1 MFAVCKP
8 KQLVGEG
15 TDSVKVDLHSPFS
28 CEDSSL

>member
-15 TDSVKVDLHSPFS
+15 TGVKVDLHSPFS

>member
-8 KQLVGEG
+8 KQLVAGA
-15 TDSVKVDLHSPFS
+15 DSVKVDLHSPFS